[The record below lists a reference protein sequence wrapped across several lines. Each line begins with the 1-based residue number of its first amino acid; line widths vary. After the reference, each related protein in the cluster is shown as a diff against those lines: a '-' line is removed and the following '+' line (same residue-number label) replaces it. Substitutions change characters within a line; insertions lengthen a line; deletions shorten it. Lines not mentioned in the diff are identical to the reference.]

1 VTFSHKLLTISE
13 EKLWREERDSFNKR
27 TLTLRD
33 TGKREVCLQCSK
45 RVMRKQEKELRSKE
59 IRMRCL
65 LILLRKS
72 RSMAITIL
80 LP

>member
-13 EKLWREERDSFNKR
+13 EKPWKEERDSSNKR
-27 TLTLRD
+27 TSTPRD

-45 RVMRKQEKELRSKE
+45 RVMRKLEKVLKSKE

-72 RSMAITIL
+72 RNMAIMIL